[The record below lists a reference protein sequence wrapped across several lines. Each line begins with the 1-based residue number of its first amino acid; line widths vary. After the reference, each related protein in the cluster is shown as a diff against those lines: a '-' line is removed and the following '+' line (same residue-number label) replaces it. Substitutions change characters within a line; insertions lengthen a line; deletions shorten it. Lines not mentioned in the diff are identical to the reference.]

1 MTIKKA
7 NPNLTEREAKVLE
20 LRKTFSLQEIGDMYG
35 ISRERVRQIQK
46 KAEYKLINKE
56 RKIKKEVNGGNEG
69 QEN

>member
-7 NPNLTEREAKVLE
+7 NSNLTEREAKVLE